1 MPQAHL
7 PFQAFL
13 STHLL
18 AHPHIGL
25 FLGLIILEYRGKINH
40 KNSHFCHFC
49 ITFSR
54 FFRIYGENRGSSS
67 HPLHIFHLSTCDF
80 AFSSPI
86 SCLNFKSRFPLFFNR
101 TSTRPKFCS
110 GGHVLSPAFCSSV
123 LPITSNRIHRT
134 SFSAYTKK
142 QAKPAL
148 SSAPPDH
155 GQRLLNFCF

>member
-40 KNSHFCHFC
+40 KKSHFCHFC
-49 ITFSR
+49 ITLSR
-54 FFRIYGENRGSSS
+54 FFRIYEENRGSSS

-110 GGHVLSPAFCSSV
+110 GRHVLSAAFCSFA
-123 LPITSNRIHRT
+123 LPITCQSHPSYIFLCIH
-134 SFSAYTKK
+134 KK
-142 QAKPAL
+142 RAKPSL

-155 GQRLLNFCF
+155 GQHLLDFCF